1 MNSKKHQNQQ
11 QFNKRSLYF
20 IVKAIIPIYQIIRRY
35 DTFSIMSFSY
45 DIARINKISY
55 NKARHKKY
63 ESIVKYRV
71 MVKFL
76 VLIWI
81 VMLGWAGGA
90 FCLQQSQIQ
99 LLGSKSIILTF
110 MTHKMLL
117 NFVNNYKFYHD
128 ITWILMLYT
137 YAIPILYIIEFIKI
151 KHFIHMPKISIKR
164 NKNKISIKRNK
175 NKYITGHYKYCVYG
189 FVSIYLFNNPDNI
202 IFIGAIR
209 VPGYKPP
216 LEHCTIDYTFK
227 KSRSGYV
234 PVPTATKKDD

>member
-1 MNSKKHQNQQ
+1 MNLQKHQNQQ
-11 QFNKRSLYF
+11 QSNKRSLYF
-20 IVKAIIPIYQIIRRY
+20 IIKTIIPIYQIIRRY
-35 DTFSIMSFSY
+35 DTFFIMSFIY
-45 DIARINKISY
+45 DIARINKIPY
-55 NKARHKKY
+55 DKARRKKY

-81 VMLGWAGGA
+81 VILGWAGGT

-99 LLGSKSIILTF
+99 SLGSKSIILTF

-128 ITWILMLYT
+128 ITWILMVYT

-175 NKYITGHYKYCVYG
+175 NKCITGHYKYCVYG
-189 FVSIYLFNNPDNI
+189 FVNIYLFNNPDNI

-234 PVPTATKKDD
+234 PTSTKKDD

>member
-1 MNSKKHQNQQ
+1 MNSQKHQNQQ

-81 VMLGWAGGA
+81 VMLGWAGGI

-216 LEHCTIDYTFK
+216 LEHCTIDYTFE

-234 PVPTATKKDD
+234 PIATKKDD

>member
-1 MNSKKHQNQQ
+1 MNLQKYQNQQ
-11 QFNKRSLYF
+11 HFNRRFLYF
-20 IVKAIIPIYQIIRRY
+20 IVKTIIPIYQIIRRY
-35 DTFSIMSFSY
+35 DTFFIMSFIY

-55 NKARHKKY
+55 DETRRKKY
-63 ESIVKYRV
+63 ESIVKYRT

-81 VMLGWAGGA
+81 IMLGWAGGT
-90 FCLQQSQIQ
+90 FCLQQSHIQ

-110 MTHKMLL
+110 ITHKMLL
-117 NFVNNYKFYHD
+117 NFVNNYKFYHN

-137 YAIPILYIIEFIKI
+137 YSIPILYLIEYVKI
-151 KHFIHMPKISIKR
+151 KHFIHMPKISIKNINR
-164 NKNKISIKRNK
+164 NKNT
-175 NKYITGHYKYCVYG
+175 YITGHYKYCVYG
-189 FVSIYLFNNPDNI
+189 FVNIYLFNNPNNI

-216 LEHCTIDYTFK
+216 LEHCTIDYTFE
-227 KSRSGYV
+227 KSRSGDV